1 MNIKETRTDNRVSFK
16 DVKIGSVFMVDDNYY
31 MKTRTIH
38 QEIYDDGYRGCEV
51 YKNAFNAVNLSNG
64 YMVEVGPLTMVEPL
78 NHELLI
84 K

>member
-1 MNIKETRTDNRVSFK
+1 MNIKDTRTDNRVSFK

-31 MKTRTIH
+31 MKTRTIY
-38 QEIYDDGYRGCEV
+38 QEIYDDVHWGCEV
-51 YKNAFNAVNLSNG
+51 YKNVFNAVNLSNG
-64 YMVEVGPLTMVEPL
+64 DMVEVSTLTMVEPL

>member
-38 QEIYDDGYRGCEV
+38 QEIIDDSYWGCEV
-51 YKNAFNAVNLSNG
+51 STNVFNAVNLSNG
-64 YMVEVGPLTMVEPL
+64 NMVEIGPLTMVEPL
-78 NHELLI
+78 NHELVI